1 MSRDH
6 DRYVC
11 SAKNCGE
18 PMACAWDNAGTTYAL
33 CLSHAMDVAKRLD
46 AQDRA
51 RALANLELAN
61 PGGSDA

>member
-1 MSRDH
+1 MNRNH

-11 SAKNCGE
+11 SAKDCGE

-46 AQDRA
+46 AQDRGKA
-51 RALANLELAN
+51 T
-61 PGGSDA
+61 SDA